1 MRWRNSY
8 RWQKNFLLHSAQRT
22 GLLNLSRHS
31 AIATILSAVMTL
43 GLRRRCEDRCRTK
56 LAYCRRADQ
65 CSSYCFF
72 LSIAISLPEI
82 VLRSSSKLLSQL
94 DPVRGIFGKI
104 AFLVTIYAVVQSF
117 KLALYKIRLS
127 FSQTSLTEALHSY
140 F

>member
-1 MRWRNSY
+1 ML
-8 RWQKNFLLHSAQRT
+8 FILLFS
-22 GLLNLSRHS
+22 LDCNLS
-31 AIATILSAVMTL
+31 
-43 GLRRRCEDRCRTK
+43 
-56 LAYCRRADQ
+56 
-65 CSSYCFF
+65 
-72 LSIAISLPEI
+72 PEI